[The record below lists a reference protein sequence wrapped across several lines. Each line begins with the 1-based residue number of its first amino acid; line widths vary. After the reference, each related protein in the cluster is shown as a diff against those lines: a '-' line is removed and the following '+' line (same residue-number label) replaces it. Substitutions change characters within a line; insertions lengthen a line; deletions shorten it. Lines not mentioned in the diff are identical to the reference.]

1 MTTQQQESERTR
13 TEAAVA
19 WTVGHAGELA
29 GITLPAIGAALVW
42 PWLATVSGVVAVWWA
57 LNEVRD
63 HKTRVELQNKVLP
76 RQIETGSQGNA
87 GIAGEREVRA

>member
-1 MTTQQQESERTR
+1 MTNEIERTR
-13 TEAAVA
+13 TDAAVA

-29 GITLPAIGAALVW
+29 GITLPAVAGVLVW

-63 HKTRVELQNKVLP
+63 HKTRAELQNKVVP
-76 RQIETGSQGNA
+76 RQIEAGPHGNA
-87 GIAGEREVRA
+87 GMGSEREVRA